1 MSLADRQQA
10 YTDMTT
16 AKGPQSRPLMKA
28 TQNGN
33 QFDLGFDP
41 QAVDNII
48 NATQDLMD
56 GLSCGFGG
64 G

>member
-16 AKGPQSRPLMKA
+16 AKSPQSRPLIQA

-33 QFDLGFDP
+33 EFTLGFDP
-41 QAVDNII
+41 QAVDAII